1 LIDPQRAGFV
11 TSGVSII
18 TASRGPDKAPVIA
31 RAAGCRVS
39 RDGSRITLLV
49 SASQGEAL
57 LEAVRATGAIGAV
70 FSQPSTHR
78 TIQMKGEDAAVAA
91 LEPGDAELLA
101 RYADAFAAEVG
112 PFGFSEALAR
122 ALVWAPEGDFAAVSF
137 TPTSAFDQTPGPRA
151 GTRLER

>member
-1 LIDPQRAGFV
+1 MIDPQRSAFV
-11 TSGVSII
+11 TGGVSII
-18 TASRGPDKAPVIA
+18 TASRCPDKAPAVA

-39 RDGSRITLLV
+39 RDGSQITLLV
-49 SASQGEAL
+49 SVSQGSAL

-78 TIQMKGEDAAVAA
+78 TIQMKGDDAAVGA
-91 LEPGDAELLA
+91 LEPGDAELRA

-122 ALVWAPEGDFAAVSF
+122 ALVWAPDDDFVAVSF

-151 GTRLER
+151 GSRLER